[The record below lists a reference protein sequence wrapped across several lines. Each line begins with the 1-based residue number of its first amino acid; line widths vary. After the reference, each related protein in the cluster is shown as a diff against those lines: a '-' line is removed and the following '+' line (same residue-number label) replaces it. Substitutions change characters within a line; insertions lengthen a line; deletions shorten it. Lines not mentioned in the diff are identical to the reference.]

1 MAFRLRNPFTLG
13 IVQKE
18 DFCDRDKEMKD
29 LLRHARNGDN
39 VVLFSPRRYGKS
51 SLITQLFDVLEK
63 EGLLTVYVD
72 LFPIASE
79 QDFISRFSNGVFKG
93 IGRGVDPRTFGEK
106 VGNLFKKLIPSIDV
120 KPDGYSISVKFD
132 RTDDTGILLDDL
144 MEGIFTYVKRKKLRA
159 CIALDEFQE
168 ITELYESKKI
178 EGILRSH
185 IQFHK
190 EIAYFYI
197 GSRRRILNDMF
208 LNKSRAFYKSAFSYL
223 LREIPRTD
231 FVSYIEERFRNTGKI
246 CPSEIAGKIND
257 VVRGYPYYV
266 QKLAGIVW
274 EMTLKK
280 CHLDLVRDGYQ
291 ILLNMETTDF
301 EGIWS
306 GLTLIQKSVLKAIAE
321 EPTPS
326 PYAREFL
333 ERHRLSIG
341 GTQRAMKVLFSRD
354 LVEKDSENRYRLTDP
369 IMAAWLSER

>member
-1 MAFRLRNPFTLG
+1 MAPRLRNPFTLG

-51 SLITQLFDVLEK
+51 SLITQLFHVLEK

-93 IGRGVDPRTFGEK
+93 IGRGVTLRTFGEK

-168 ITELYESKKI
+168 ITELSESKKI

-208 LNKSRAFYKSAFSYL
+208 LNKSRAFYKSAFSYV

-306 GLTLIQKSVLKAIAE
+306 GLTLIQKSVLKAIAQ

-354 LVEKDSENRYRLTDP
+354 LIEKGSENQYRLTDP
-369 IMAAWLSER
+369 IMGAWLSER

>member
-1 MAFRLRNPFTLG
+1 MVSRIRNPFTLG

-18 DFCDRDKEMKD
+18 DFCNREKEMKD
-29 LLRHARNGDN
+29 LLHHARNGDN

-51 SLITQLFDVLEK
+51 SLITQLFDMLEK
-63 EGLLTVYVD
+63 EGFLTVYVD
-72 LFPIASE
+72 LFPITSE

-106 VGNLFKKLIPSIDV
+106 VKNIFTKLIPSIDV

-132 RTDDTGILLDDL
+132 RTHEIGILLDDL
-144 MEGIFTYVKRKKLRA
+144 MEGILTYVKRKKLKA

-168 ITELYESKKI
+168 ITELPESKKI

-185 IQFHK
+185 IQFQK

-231 FVSYIEERFRNTGKI
+231 FALYIEERFKDTGKI
-246 CPSEIAGKIND
+246 CPLEIAGKIYD
-257 VVRGYPYYV
+257 RVRGYPYYV

-274 EMTLKK
+274 ELTLKK
-280 CHLDLVRDGYQ
+280 SQLDFVMGGYR
-291 ILLNMETTDF
+291 ILLNMETIDF
-301 EGIWS
+301 EGVWS

-354 LVEKDSENRYRLTDP
+354 LVEKNSENQYRLTDP
-369 IMAAWLSER
+369 MMGAWLSER